1 MCPVESALK
10 PYVARLA
17 ESMRLL
23 PDKPDETAQ
32 ATARALWHLA
42 AGARLSLHGA
52 WEKALPQLDAQGC
65 QRLAALI
72 EERVRGVPLAHLTG
86 MQRFMGLDLLAGK
99 EALIPRKETELLGQ
113 AALDHLRELAV
124 TRQELLVID
133 VCTGSGNLAVAMAH
147 YVARARV
154 FASDLSHEA
163 AMLAVRNARH
173 VRVHDRVEVREGDLL
188 APFDEPRFHGAADLL
203 LCNPP
208 YISSAKVD
216 AMPEEISKH
225 EPRLAFDGGPF
236 GVNLVIRLMR
246 DGLRFLRKGGVLA
259 FEVGLGQAPGLARR
273 LATAGYGEVRS
284 LADSAGEIRALI
296 ATR

>member
-1 MCPVESALK
+1 MHPVESALE
-10 PYVARLA
+10 PHVARLA
-17 ESMRLL
+17 ECMRIL
-23 PDKPDETAQ
+23 PDKPDETPRAS
-32 ATARALWHLA
+32 ARALWHLA
-42 AGARLSLHGA
+42 AGAPLSLPA
-52 WEKALPQLDAQGC
+52 AQEKALPPLDAQ
-65 QRLAALI
+65 QLERLAALV

-99 EALIPRKETELLGQ
+99 EALIPRKETELLGD
-113 AALDHLRELAV
+113 AALEHLRTLAA

-147 YVARARV
+147 YVAAARV
-154 FASDLSHEA
+154 FACDLSHEA
-163 AMLAVRNARH
+163 VMLAARNARH
-173 VRVHDRVEVREGDLL
+173 IGVHDRVEVREGDLL
-188 APFDEPRFHGAADLL
+188 APFDEPRFHAAADLL

-225 EPRLAFDGGPF
+225 EPRLAFDGGPL
-236 GVNLVIRLMR
+236 GVNLVMRLMR
-246 DGLRFLRKGGVLA
+246 DGQRFLRKGGVLA
-259 FEVGLGQAPGLARR
+259 FEVGLGQAPGFARR

-284 LADSAGEIRALI
+284 LANSAGEIRALI

>member
-1 MCPVESALK
+1 MCPAEAALG

-17 ESMRLL
+17 ESMRIL

-32 ATARALWHLA
+32 ATARTLWHLA
-42 AGARLSLHGA
+42 AGAQLSLHGA
-52 WEKALPQLDAQGC
+52 QEKALPPLDAPGL
-65 QRLAALI
+65 QRLAALV

-86 MQRFMGLDLLAGK
+86 MQRFMGLDLLAGRA
-99 EALIPRKETELLGQ
+99 ALIPRKETELLGH
-113 AALDHLRELAV
+113 AALDHLRVLAV
-124 TRQELLVID
+124 TKQEPWVID

-147 YVARARV
+147 HVPRARV
-154 FASDLSHEA
+154 FACDLSHEA
-163 AMLAVRNARH
+163 AMLALRNAH
-173 VRVHDRVEVREGDLL
+173 HLRVHDRVEVREGDLL
-188 APFDEPRFHGAADLL
+188 APFDEPRFHGAIDLL

-208 YISSAKVD
+208 YISSARVA

-246 DGLRFLRKGGVLA
+246 EGVRFLRKGGVLA
-259 FEVGLGQAPGLARR
+259 FEVGLGHAPALVQR
-273 LATAGYGEVRS
+273 LATAGYAEVRS
-284 LADSAGEIRALI
+284 LADGAGEIRALI